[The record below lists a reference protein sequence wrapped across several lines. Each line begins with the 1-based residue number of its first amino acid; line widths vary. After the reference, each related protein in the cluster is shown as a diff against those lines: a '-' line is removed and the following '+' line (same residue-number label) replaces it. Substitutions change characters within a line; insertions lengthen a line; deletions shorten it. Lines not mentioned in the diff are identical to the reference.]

1 MKKYVIRLFDEKIHE
16 LRLNLN
22 YCIQRRKTCVEKYL
36 RVFGKESPNTWAF
49 MQGMNLPFFEKEMSN
64 SLLAIK

>member
-36 RVFGKESPNTWAF
+36 PS
-49 MQGMNLPFFEKEMSN
+49 LEKHISILEKKISAAEKYK
-64 SLLAIK
+64 SEFLLKK